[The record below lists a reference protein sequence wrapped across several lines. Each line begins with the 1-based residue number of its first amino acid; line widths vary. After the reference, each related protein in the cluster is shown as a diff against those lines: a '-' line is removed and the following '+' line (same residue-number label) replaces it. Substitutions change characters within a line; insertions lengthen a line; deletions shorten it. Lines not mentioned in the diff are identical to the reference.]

1 MQRDAI
7 ERRRSWRA
15 LHGVFELWDNI
26 PHTDLDRQALAP
38 TPETATRH
46 ALVEAGVLTVMRPL
60 VRLLIRHGV
69 GYPAFASAL
78 KRVFLDAAKAE
89 LDARGMAR
97 TDSALSLLS
106 GVHRRDVRTLERAM
120 PAAKPRGSR
129 APVAA
134 PVSLVGEIAAR
145 WITDAEFLDGR
156 RRPRALERSE
166 FDALVAAVSSDVRP
180 RAILDELQRL
190 GAAAVRSDGRI
201 VLASDGFAPRQGFA
215 QMTELFAAN
224 LGDHAAA
231 AVANLQ
237 DDANHLEQAMY
248 ADALSEA
255 SAAQLQR
262 AAVKAWQQAVRPL
275 IAQAIE
281 RRDADSASRHGH
293 RHRVRFGVYFYSSEE
308 SDR

>member
-1 MQRDAI
+1 LR
-7 ERRRSWRA
+7 
-15 LHGVFELWDNI
+15 GVLNLWDNI
-26 PHTDLDRQALAP
+26 PQSDLDRQALAS

-46 ALVEAGVLTVMRPL
+46 ALVEGGVLTVMRPL

-69 GYPAFASAL
+69 AYPAFASAL

-120 PAAKPRGSR
+120 PVAKAPASRGR
-129 APVAA
+129 VAA
-134 PVSLVGEIAAR
+134 PVSLVGEVAAR
-145 WITDAEFLDGR
+145 WITDDDFLDGR

-190 GAAAVRSDGRI
+190 GAAAVRDDGRI
-201 VLASDGFAPRQGFA
+201 ALASDGFAPRQGFA
-215 QMTELFAAN
+215 EMSELFAAN
-224 LGDHAAA
+224 VGDHAAA

-248 ADALSEA
+248 ADELSAE

-275 IAQAIE
+275 IAQAVQ
-281 RRDADSASRHGH
+281 RREADASLHQAH

-308 SDR
+308 GGR

>member
-1 MQRDAI
+1 M
-7 ERRRSWRA
+7 ERRSSWRA
-15 LHGVFELWDNI
+15 LQQVIKLWDNI
-26 PHTDLDRQALAP
+26 PQTDRQRQALAP

-46 ALVEAGVLTVMRPL
+46 ALVEAGVLRVMRPL

-69 GYPAFASAL
+69 AYPAFASAL

-106 GVHRRDVRTLERAM
+106 GVHRRDVRTLDRAP
-120 PAAKPRGSR
+120 PAAKAQPLRPR
-129 APVAA
+129 VAA

-145 WITDAEFLDGR
+145 WISDAEFQDGR
-156 RRPRALERSE
+156 RRPRALDRGE
-166 FDALVAAVSSDVRP
+166 FDTLVAAVSSDVRP

-190 GAAAVRSDGRI
+190 GAAAVRDDGRI
-201 VLASDGFAPRQGFA
+201 ALASDGFAPRQGFA
-215 QMTELFAAN
+215 EMSELFAAN
-224 LGDHAAA
+224 VGDHAAA

-248 ADALSEA
+248 ADELSAE

-275 IAQAIE
+275 IAQAVQ
-281 RRDADSASRHGH
+281 RREADASLHQAH

-308 SDR
+308 GGR